1 MPLSQHVKLYNF
13 GNFVADV
20 GGYLGL
26 FLGASILSISDG
38 IISGL
43 KYLKGLSKSKT
54 SVQERF

>member
-1 MPLSQHVKLYNF
+1 MSLSQHVKLYSF

-26 FLGASILSISDG
+26 FLGASILTISDG

-43 KYLKGLSKSKT
+43 KFVKGLIKSKL
-54 SVQERF
+54 SEQEPL